1 MTDKPRLRFAP
12 SPTGYLHIGGAR
24 TALFNWLWAR
34 RTGGT
39 FVLRI
44 EDTDRERSTQQAV
57 EAILDAMRWLGL
69 DWDEGPEIGGPHEPY
84 FQTLRLAIYRSY
96 AERLIG
102 EGKAYACYCTR
113 EELDVLRKQAE
124 AEKRQF
130 RYPGTCR
137 EKPYDPSRRHV
148 IRFRMPETG
157 ATTYQ
162 DLVKGPI
169 TTPHD
174 TLQDEVIL
182 RGDGVPLY
190 NFGALVDDITMRIT
204 LVARGDDHVN
214 NTARQILMY
223 EALGVDPP
231 TFAHLPMILGADKAR
246 LSKRHGA
253 TSVTAYREMGYL
265 PNAVVNYLVRLGW
278 SHGDEEIF
286 TLDELVKYFDFK
298 DVGATAGVF
307 NPDKLLW
314 VNHTWIQR
322 MSIDDLARHA
332 VPFFRAQGLAV
343 EDDPKLRHVMQVAR
357 QRAKTFVDVVQ
368 QFRYFY
374 APIQLDP
381 KAKQKFLTR
390 DAEPI
395 LEAVRSRIAS
405 LPSLDTE
412 PLERAFHDAAG
423 ARGLP
428 IGKVAQPVRVALTG
442 GTASPGIYDV
452 VQILGKEE
460 TLKRLDDAL
469 GLIAAGPT

>member
-1 MTDKPRLRFAP
+1 MMDKSRVRFAP

-57 EAILDAMRWLGL
+57 DAILDGLRWLGM
-69 DWDEGPEIGGPHEPY
+69 DWDEGPDIGGPHGPY
-84 FQTLRLAIYRSY
+84 FQTQRLAVYRRY
-96 AERLIG
+96 AEQLVA
-102 EGKAYACYCTR
+102 EKKAFACYCTK

-130 RYPGTCR
+130 KYPGTCR

-148 IRFRMPETG
+148 VRFRMPETG

-182 RGDGVPLY
+182 RGDGMPLY
-190 NFGALVDDITMRIT
+190 NFGALVDDIEMKIT

-223 EALGVDPP
+223 EGLRAPVPA
-231 TFAHLPMILGADKAR
+231 FAHLPMILGPDKAR

-253 TSVTAYREMGYL
+253 TSVTAYRDMGFL
-265 PNAVVNYLVRLGW
+265 PGAVVNYLVRLGW
-278 SHGDEEIF
+278 SHGDDEIF
-286 TLDELVKYFDFK
+286 TVDELVKYFDFK

-307 NPDKLLW
+307 NPEKMVW
-314 VNHTWIQR
+314 VNHQWMRQLSR
-322 MSIDDLARHA
+322 EEVARRA
-332 VPFFRAQGLAV
+332 VPYFRQAGLPA
-343 EDDPKLRHVMQVAR
+343 EDDEKLRHVADVAR
-357 QRAKTFVDVVQ
+357 ERAKTFGEMVQ

-381 KAKQKFLTR
+381 KAQGKFLTP
-390 DAEPI
+390 DAEPT
-395 LEAVRSRIAS
+395 LTTVREGVAA
-405 LPSLDTE
+405 LPSLETAG
-412 PLERAFHDAAG
+412 LEKLFQDAAA

-428 IGKVAQPVRVALTG
+428 AGKVAQPVRVALTG

-452 VQILGKEE
+452 IQILGREE
-460 TLKRLDDAL
+460 TLQRLDAAL
-469 GLIAAGPT
+469 SLIG